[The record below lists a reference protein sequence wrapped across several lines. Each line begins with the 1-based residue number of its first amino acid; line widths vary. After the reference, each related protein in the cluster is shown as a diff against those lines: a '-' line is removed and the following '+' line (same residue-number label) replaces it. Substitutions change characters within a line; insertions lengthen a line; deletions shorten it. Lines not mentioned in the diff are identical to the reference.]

1 MNVYY
6 FSKYYIIFLYFINYY
21 KISKKHLLLL
31 LYVNHKSN
39 KTICRILMYLWIDAA
54 TTVCSRYQV
63 PYAIRRKNA
72 SRCRQK
78 KGLNPMIQPLFLGAR
93 VFRMP
98 ETTPLRSALRLFI
111 PQSTMQIYVCHLYS
125 PAYIQPYNFSSEIRC
140 AFLPVKEIDTVYTLI
155 SSFSTSSYSQDM
167 SIGICFEKKLSFFCF
182 PFPVFSRGSS

>member
-1 MNVYY
+1 MQYPYVSMNRCCDNRLQSLPSAVR
-6 FSKYYIIFLYFINYY
+6 N
-21 KISKKHLLLL
+21 
-31 LYVNHKSN
+31 
-39 KTICRILMYLWIDAA
+39 
-54 TTVCSRYQV
+54 TTEKRCSL
-63 PYAIRRKNA
+63 PT
-72 SRCRQK
+72 K

-98 ETTPLRSALRLFI
+98 ETTPLRLFI

-167 SIGICFEKKLSFFCF
+167 SIGIF
-182 PFPVFSRGSS
+182 